1 MSKKA
6 SQLIH
11 KNKAL
16 VMPDINT
23 NFTDKT
29 VEYQQLLGDFKELLK
44 KNSLKFT
51 IQREVILETLY
62 SSNEHLTPESL
73 HQLIQKKHPNLN
85 TGIATIYRTLALLEE
100 SNVVT
105 SLSFGAQGKKYEL
118 GAKHHHD
125 HLICT
130 ECGNIT
136 EFVDEEI
143 EKKQHLITQE
153 LGFKM
158 SDHSM
163 QIYGICQKCQQK

>member
-1 MSKKA
+1 
-6 SQLIH
+6 
-11 KNKAL
+11 
-16 VMPDINT
+16 MPNVT
-23 NFTDKT
+23 TDFNDRT
-29 VEYQQLLGDFKELLK
+29 VEYEQLLNDFKQLLK
-44 KNSLKFT
+44 KNNLKFT

-62 SSNEHLTPESL
+62 NSDEHLTPEAL
-73 HQLIQKKHPNLN
+73 HHLIQEKYPELK
-85 TGIATIYRTLALLEE
+85 TGIATVYRTLSLLED

-118 GAKHHHD
+118 GAKEHHD

-130 ECGNIT
+130 ECGKIT

-143 EKKQHLITQE
+143 EKRQQDITKE

-163 QIYGICQKCQQK
+163 QIYGICKECQEKNK

>member
-1 MSKKA
+1 MAK
-6 SQLIH
+6 L
-11 KNKAL
+11 
-16 VMPDINT
+16 T
-23 NFTDKT
+23 TDFNDRT
-29 VEYQQLLGDFKELLK
+29 IEYGQLLIDFKVLLK

-62 SSNEHLTPESL
+62 NSDEHLTPESL
-73 HQLIQKKHPNLN
+73 HHLIQDKHADLK
-85 TGIATIYRTLALLEE
+85 TGIATVYRTLALLED
-100 SNVVT
+100 SSMVT

-118 GAKHHHD
+118 GAKEHHD

-143 EKKQHLITQE
+143 EKRQHSITDE
-153 LGFKM
+153 LGFAM

-163 QIYGICQKCQQK
+163 QIYGICKNCQTDND